1 MDQRLQPRPRHTSSD
16 RVVEAGR
23 LRRRPKHGTITD
35 DLADPLHG
43 TSYGRLRP
51 LCSRHRIFSTSAFTY
66 AFSAL
71 AVSLVYGSGCWAPN
85 SEPSSNTRPKEVASP
100 FPMKV

>member
-1 MDQRLQPRPRHTSSD
+1 M
-16 RVVEAGR
+16 
-23 LRRRPKHGTITD
+23 RRPEHRTTITD

-51 LCSRHRIFSTSAFTY
+51 FCSRQRIFSTSAFRF

-71 AVSLVYGSGCWAPN
+71 AVSLVYGGGY
-85 SEPSSNTRPKEVASP
+85 
-100 FPMKV
+100 